1 MVTLTADER
10 AKFAAW
16 LRQEVASDE
25 AIVGQMEKIAVPA
38 SLVRERRIA
47 IATKRYVANLLES
60 IEDQEIRR

>member
-25 AIVGQMEKIAVPA
+25 AIVGQMEKIAVPV